1 MEPFG
6 SKGPM
11 DDVSMEEVS
20 ESHSAFCL
28 LKCKGGVGWQN
39 PSKPSVFPK
48 TVFQRNKS
56 SWLQECVTELA
67 NKLSLMEE
75 SKLRTNEL
83 HELLSSG
90 VSASCRGTWRK
101 ESSVFCLCNGTV
113 FEKGEKILLHLGTN
127 EPLVGLVGR
136 MEARTR
142 RFEVHS

>member
-1 MEPFG
+1 MFPWRRYQKAIVL
-6 SKGPM
+6 S
-11 DDVSMEEVS
+11 V
-20 ESHSAFCL
+20 L
-28 LKCKGGVGWQN
+28 LNAKVGWGGKTPQN
-39 PSKPSVFPK
+39 LQFS
-48 TVFQRNKS
+48 QRNKS
-56 SWLQECVTELA
+56 SWLQECVTELV

-75 SKLRTNEL
+75 SKLRTNEP

-113 FEKGEKILLHLGTN
+113 FEKREKLLLHLGTN